1 MPPFVHL
8 HVHSNYSPMSGVSS
22 VEELCATAK
31 SHGADTLALTD
42 TNGVYGAIRFIETA
56 KRVGLKPIL
65 GAELTH
71 QHHRATLLATTMTGY
86 TNLCRILSA
95 RHCHEDFDFIDT
107 VHLHHRDLLVLSDD
121 IPALTAW
128 KKRKL
133 QNIYV
138 ELTPGTMMHQAVALS
153 RRTEIPPVATNRVHF
168 VHPEEFHLHRML
180 RAIALKTTL
189 SQLQPDSHCS
199 RHQWL
204 APASVLEPHY
214 VHMPHALRN
223 ARRLANRCHT
233 EWNFKETVQ
242 QAFRDQTDPQTFPT
256 LQAKTYEG
264 ARERY
269 GEISDDIQKR
279 IETELRVIQS
289 KGFAVWFLIVQDI
302 VQQAPRTC
310 GRGSAAASIVSY
322 CLGITHVDPIRHN
335 LFFERFLNAGRQD
348 PPDIDIDFPWDERD
362 RIIDYIFAKYGTRR
376 TAMVA
381 NHNTLGFRA
390 AIREVA
396 KVYGMSLAELN
407 RFIPRLVRQTEFYPP
422 PTTPTLTSWAENICQ
437 ALGMAE
443 PWPEIIS
450 LGLRLEGCLQHLGV
464 HCGGVIIA
472 PGEIQRYVP
481 IQIAPKGVP
490 IIQWEKDQAE
500 DAGLVK
506 LDILGNRSLA
516 VIRDTL
522 DAVAVHTG
530 QRLNHTSWDP
540 IHDLQTQELI
550 RQTNTIGCF
559 YIESPATRLLLRKL
573 WKTMS
578 KTRQSTRDIFEYVV
592 MVSSLVRPAGN
603 PYNRDFVLRAHGETH
618 QPVHPLFE
626 KVLADTHG
634 IMVYQEDVTRVAMEV
649 AGFSVEDA
657 DQLRKILSKKHKER
671 QLQDYHAQF
680 SRGAAANGASEQA
693 IATMW
698 NMIMSFSGYSF
709 CKPHSASYAQVSF
722 QSAYLRTYYPAEFMA
737 AVLNNQGGFYS
748 PFAYLS
754 ETRRMGLT
762 ILPPDINASH
772 WEYVGTDTTL
782 RMGFMHIKGLKTD
795 VITHLLEERTQRGP
809 FRSLQNFLIRMAG
822 EQAHTRTFIKAGCFD
837 SVSGD
842 VTRPGLLWRLY
853 AHHAQQGSKQKTA
866 HTVPCSLTSSLLP
879 LLPHK
884 SVALPIPPDYS
895 PKQKIQHEIEL
906 LGFPLHTHPLE
917 LFAEAF
923 QGLHVVPAC
932 DIHLYVGQTITMIGW
947 MITEKSVQTKQREP
961 MEFVTFEDLTGL
973 YEATLFPKTYQQY
986 GALLTN
992 QGPYIL
998 VGIIEEE
1005 FQTYSLIVKEV
1016 RRMTANRSSHFSIP
1030 NQATIRKGSSPC
1042 EHETP

>member
-1 MPPFVHL
+1 
-8 HVHSNYSPMSGVSS
+8 MSGVSS
-22 VEELCATAK
+22 LEELCATAK

-42 TNGVYGAIRFIETA
+42 TNGLYGAVRFVETA
-56 KRVGLKPIL
+56 KRAGLKPIL

-95 RHCHEDFDFIDT
+95 RHCHDDFDFIET
-107 VHLHHRDLLVLSDD
+107 VSQHYRDLLVLSDD

-128 KKRKL
+128 KKRKRHNL
-133 QNIYV
+133 YV
-138 ELTPGTMMHQAVALS
+138 ELTPGVMMHQAVALS
-153 RRTEIPPVATNRVHF
+153 RRTGIPPVATNRVHF
-168 VHPEEFHLHRML
+168 VDAKGFHLHRAL

-189 SQLQPDSHCS
+189 SQLPPDAHCS

-204 APASVLEPHY
+204 APVSALEPHY
-214 VHMPHALRN
+214 VHIPHALLN
-223 ARRLANRCHT
+223 ASRLADRCHT
-233 EWNFKETVQ
+233 EWNFKARMQ
-242 QAFRDQTDPQTFPT
+242 QAFRDRTDPQTFST

-264 ARERY
+264 ARQRY
-269 GEISDDIQKR
+269 GKISDEVRTR
-279 IETELRVIQS
+279 IETELDVIRS
-289 KGFAVWFLIVQDI
+289 KGFAMWFLIVEDI

-322 CLGITHVDPIRHN
+322 CLGVTHVDPIRHN

-362 RIIDYIFAKYGTRR
+362 RILDYIFAKYGTRQ

-396 KVYGMSLAELN
+396 KVYGMAPAELN
-407 RFIPRLVRQTEFYPP
+407 RLMPRLVRQTAFHPSP
-422 PTTPTLTSWAENICQ
+422 ATHTLRSWAENICQ
-437 ALGMAE
+437 AIGIAE
-443 PWPEIIS
+443 PWPEILS
-450 LGLRLEGCLQHLGV
+450 VALRLKGCLQHLGV

-490 IIQWEKDQAE
+490 VIQWEKDQAE

-516 VIRDTL
+516 VIRDAL
-522 DAVAVHTG
+522 DAVAVHTER
-530 QRLNHTSWDP
+530 RLTHTSWDP
-540 IHDLQTQELI
+540 IHDPRTQELI
-550 RQTNTIGCF
+550 RQTDTIGCF

-573 WKTMS
+573 WKAMT
-578 KTRQSTRDIFEYVV
+578 KTRQSTLDIFDYVV

-603 PYNRDFVLRAHGETH
+603 PYNRGFVLRAHGETH
-618 QPVHPLFE
+618 QPIHPMFE

-634 IMVYQEDVTRVAMEV
+634 IMVYQEDVTRVAMAV

-671 QLQDYHAQF
+671 QLQDYHVQF

-698 NMIMSFSGYSF
+698 NMIMSFAGYSF

-762 ILPPDINASH
+762 IVLPDINASC
-772 WEYVGTDTTL
+772 WEYVGIGKTL
-782 RMGFMHIKGLKTD
+782 RMGFMHIKGLKAD
-795 VITHLLEERTQRGP
+795 MIAHLLKERTQHGP
-809 FRSLQNFLIRMAG
+809 FRSLQNFLIRTKG
-822 EQAHTRTFIKAGCFD
+822 EQAHTRTLIKAGCFD
-837 SVSGD
+837 SVAGD

-853 AHHAQQGSKQKTA
+853 AHHAQQGFSRHMPYTHSTHVSPGPHGSDFHA
-866 HTVPCSLTSSLLP
+866 SLLT
-879 LLPHK
+879 PHV
-884 SVALPIPPDYS
+884 SSALPIPPDYAPS
-895 PKQKIQHEIEL
+895 QKIQHEIEL
-906 LGFPLHTHPLE
+906 FGFPLNTHPLE
-917 LFAEAF
+917 LFEEAL
-923 QGLHVVPAC
+923 QGLHAVSAC
-932 DIHLYVGQTITMIGW
+932 DIHLHVGQPITMIGW
-947 MITEKSVQTKQREP
+947 MITEKSVQTKRQEP
-961 MEFVTFEDLTGL
+961 MEFVTFEDKTGL
-973 YEATLFPKTYQQY
+973 YEATFFPKTYRQF
-986 GALLTN
+986 GHLLTN
-992 QGPYIL
+992 HGPYIL
-998 VGIIEEE
+998 DGVIEEE
-1005 FQTYSLIVKEV
+1005 FQTYSLIVKEI
-1016 RRMTANRSSHFSIP
+1016 RTLSSNMSSRFSIF
-1030 NQATIRKGSSPC
+1030 NEAVVRKGSSPC
-1042 EHETP
+1042 KREIS